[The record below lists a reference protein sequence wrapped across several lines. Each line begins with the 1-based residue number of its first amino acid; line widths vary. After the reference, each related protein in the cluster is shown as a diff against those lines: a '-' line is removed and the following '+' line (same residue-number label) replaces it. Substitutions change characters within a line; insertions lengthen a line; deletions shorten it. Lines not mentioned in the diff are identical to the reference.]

1 MAEKMKTVVERSN
14 AAYKESAGRLNT
26 ATLDRA
32 GNAVTYRIYGCEK
45 QRSGMYEKQLD
56 DYEKTAVRAGMQVVA
71 MPPLYQVISMGSTV
85 LILYFGSKN
94 VLNSGWAVWNIAA
107 FTTFL
112 SCYGKLAVK
121 SSKAAKL
128 FNSGTE
134 SERFVEK
141 NPSAA
146 DRASGRNRRKNS
158 RGGQPEAG
166 SGGRRISGRKADF

>member
-85 LILYFGSKN
+85 LILYFGSKM
-94 VLNSGWAVWNIAA
+94 
-107 FTTFL
+107 
-112 SCYGKLAVK
+112 C
-121 SSKAAKL
+121 
-128 FNSGTE
+128 
-134 SERFVEK
+134 
-141 NPSAA
+141 
-146 DRASGRNRRKNS
+146 
-158 RGGQPEAG
+158 
-166 SGGRRISGRKADF
+166 

>member
-1 MAEKMKTVVERSN
+1 MVERSN

-32 GNAVTYRIYGCEK
+32 GNAVTYRIYGCENSAAACMK
-45 QRSGMYEKQLD
+45 TAGRLR
-56 DYEKTAVRAGMQVVA
+56 KTAVRAGMQVVA

-94 VLNSGWAVWNIAA
+94 VLNSGWTVWNIAA

-128 FNSGTE
+128 FNSVQKANVSWKRIRPLLTE
-134 SERFVEK
+134 PPEETEEK
-141 NPSAA
+141 TAGAVSLKLDQA
-146 DRASGRNRRKNS
+146 
-158 RGGQPEAG
+158 GGAYP
-166 SGGRRISGRKADF
+166 GGKQILTD